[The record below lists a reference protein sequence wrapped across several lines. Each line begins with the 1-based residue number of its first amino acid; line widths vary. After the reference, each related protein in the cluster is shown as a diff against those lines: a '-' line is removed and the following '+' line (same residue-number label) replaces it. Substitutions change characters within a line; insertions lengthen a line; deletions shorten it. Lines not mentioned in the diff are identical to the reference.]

1 MDNKTDEL
9 QINRKR
15 LLVRR
20 ASTPAPCVY
29 TRRPSLERRRI
40 TAPAKLEVTWEP
52 VLTSPCSSNQ
62 GMIKGNREL
71 SSQGTNMSQ
80 NELKLPPLKDGLKQS
95 LLNGQRDLQ
104 AAFDTT
110 RLTNRLSLAENTSV
124 TTNPCKT
131 YQRRFSSPGQ
141 LCWNRDHQDGQAN
154 ALEHFIRNEE
164 TNFDHKKEK
173 AICVFNWLS
182 TQNSL
187 MKSTR

>member
-20 ASTPAPCVY
+20 ASTPAPRVY

-71 SSQGTNMSQ
+71 SSQSTSMSQ
-80 NELKLPPLKDGLKQS
+80 NEIKLPPLKDGLKQS
-95 LLNGQRDLQ
+95 LLNGQRDL
-104 AAFDTT
+104 ATIDK
-110 RLTNRLSLAENTSV
+110 RLINRHSRAENTSV
-124 TTNPCKT
+124 TTNPFKT

-173 AICVFNWLS
+173 ATCVFNWLS

>member
-9 QINRKR
+9 QINGKR

-20 ASTPAPCVY
+20 ASTPAPRVY
-29 TRRPSLERRRI
+29 TRRLSLERRRI

-52 VLTSPCSSNQ
+52 VLTSPYSSDQ

-71 SSQGTNMSQ
+71 NSQGTNTSQ
-80 NELKLPPLKDGLKQS
+80 NEIKLPPLKDGLKQS
-95 LLNGQRDLQ
+95 LLSGQRDL
-104 AAFDTT
+104 AAIDKT
-110 RLTNRLSLAENTSV
+110 RLTNRLSLGENTSV
-124 TTNPCKT
+124 TTNPFKT

-173 AICVFNWLS
+173 ASCVFNWLS

>member
-9 QINRKR
+9 QINGKR

-20 ASTPAPCVY
+20 ASTPAPRVY
-29 TRRPSLERRRI
+29 TRRLSLERRRI

-52 VLTSPCSSNQ
+52 VLTSPCGSNQ
-62 GMIKGNREL
+62 GMVKGNREL
-71 SSQGTNMSQ
+71 SLQGTSMSQ
-80 NELKLPPLKDGLKQS
+80 TELKLPPLKDGLKQS
-95 LLNGQRDLQ
+95 LLSGQRDL
-104 AAFDTT
+104 AAFDKT
-110 RLTNRLSLAENTSV
+110 RLTNRLGLAENTSV
-124 TTNPCKT
+124 TTNPFKT

-141 LCWNRDHQDGQAN
+141 LCWNRDHQDGQVN

-164 TNFDHKKEK
+164 TNFDHEKEK

>member
-20 ASTPAPCVY
+20 ASTPAPRVY

-80 NELKLPPLKDGLKQS
+80 NEIKLPPLKDGLKQS
-95 LLNGQRDLQ
+95 LLSGQRDL
-104 AAFDTT
+104 AAIDKT
-110 RLTNRLSLAENTSV
+110 RLTNRHSRAENTSV
-124 TTNPCKT
+124 TTNPFKT

>member
-20 ASTPAPCVY
+20 ASTPAPRVY

-40 TAPAKLEVTWEP
+40 TAPAKLEVAWEP
-52 VLTSPCSSNQ
+52 VLTSTCSSNQ

-71 SSQGTNMSQ
+71 SSQGTSMSQ

-110 RLTNRLSLAENTSV
+110 RLTNRHSRAENTSA
-124 TTNPCKT
+124 TTNPFKT

-141 LCWNRDHQDGQAN
+141 LCWNRDYQDGQAN
-154 ALEHFIRNEE
+154 ALEHFIRTEE
-164 TNFDHKKEK
+164 TNFDHEKEK

>member
-9 QINRKR
+9 QINGKR

-20 ASTPAPCVY
+20 ASTPAPRVY

-52 VLTSPCSSNQ
+52 VLTSPYSSDQ

-71 SSQGTNMSQ
+71 SSQDTNTSQ
-80 NELKLPPLKDGLKQS
+80 NEIKLPPLKDGLKQS
-95 LLNGQRDLQ
+95 LLSGQRDL
-104 AAFDTT
+104 AAIDKT
-110 RLTNRLSLAENTSV
+110 RLTNRHSRAENTSV
-124 TTNPCKT
+124 TTNPFKT
-131 YQRRFSSPGQ
+131 NQRRFSSPGQ
-141 LCWNRDHQDGQAN
+141 LCWNRDHQGGQAN

-164 TNFDHKKEK
+164 TNFDHEKEK

>member
-1 MDNKTDEL
+1 MDTKTEES

-20 ASTPAPCVY
+20 ASTPAPGVY

-40 TAPAKLEVTWEP
+40 TAPAELEVTWEP
-52 VLTSPCSSNQ
+52 VLTSPCSTNQ
-62 GMIKGNREL
+62 GIIKGNREI

-80 NELKLPPLKDGLKQS
+80 NEIKLPPLQDGLKQS
-95 LLNGQRDLQ
+95 LLSGQRDL
-104 AAFDTT
+104 AAIEKT
-110 RLTNRLSLAENTSV
+110 RLTNRLGLAENTSV
-124 TTNPCKT
+124 TTNPFKT
-131 YQRRFSSPGQ
+131 YQRRFSSPGH
-141 LCWNRDHQDGQAN
+141 LSWNRDYQDGQAN
-154 ALEHFIRNEE
+154 VLEHFIRNEE

>member
-1 MDNKTDEL
+1 MDNKKDDAP
-9 QINRKR
+9 INRKR
-15 LLVRR
+15 LWVRR
-20 ASTPAPCVY
+20 ASTPAPSVY

-52 VLTSPCSSNQ
+52 VLTSPCGSNQ
-62 GMIKGNREL
+62 GMVKGNREL
-71 SSQGTNMSQ
+71 SLQGTSMSQ

-95 LLNGQRDLQ
+95 LLNGQRDL
-104 AAFDTT
+104 AAIDKT
-110 RLTNRLSLAENTSV
+110 RPTNRHSRAENTSV
-124 TTNPCKT
+124 TTNPFKT
-131 YQRRFSSPGQ
+131 NQRRFSSPGQ

-164 TNFDHKKEK
+164 TNFDHEKEK